1 MLSVSPFSFT
11 WVISLVQ
18 TEELIWDILKLKVIR
33 GLSEIQILSGHLVLL
48 FYLTTLP
55 RHISCKWWS

>member
-1 MLSVSPFSFT
+1 MLSISSLSFT

-18 TEELIWDILKLKVIR
+18 MEELIWDILILKVIR
-33 GLSEIQILSGHLVLL
+33 GVSEIQILSGYLVLL

-55 RHISCKWWS
+55 RHISCKW